1 MEASKAEG
9 GRNDTQLQADVIS
22 KAIGDFGNIMN
33 GMAKQISDKDATIS
47 EQSKK
52 IADLEALVK
61 AQKAEIERYKKIVRD
76 MQTTETKSTGVEE
89 IKDEVVESIE

>member
-1 MEASKAEG
+1 MEESKTEG
-9 GRNDTQLQADVIS
+9 GRNEAPPQADAIT

-61 AQKAEIERYKKIVRD
+61 AQKAEIERYKKMVHGL
-76 MQTTETKSTGVEE
+76 QSPETKSTSVEE
-89 IKDEVVESIE
+89 IKDEVVDSIE